1 MNLDKHCPNIEKSTN
16 GSWCKAVFDGFLCWQ
31 AIPPGE
37 EISLKCPQLKGL
49 DLTKT
54 ASRNCSS
61 HGLWLNDQGLPDNDT
76 SDEYDGWTNYLGCYT
91 SDMKDIVDQSEQ
103 NEASFEDK
111 AELDYL
117 ETCSDDINLKSVK
130 SQLEILRHILKDK
143 APIECYGDILCSV
156 KRSLRSPKTNIH
168 KNLFIALLL
177 HLFVRLCI
185 YFDQIIVKSVLNASG
200 IDNNVSSPSVIVAIW
215 ATVNSFVLEN
225 TGCWGFYSMSP
236 YYWILEGP
244 RFASLAINSVFLII
258 TLRIVHGKLERTTS
272 SRRTQIMKSAKAAI
286 VLMPL
291 LGLCNGL
298 QMIPA
303 PLHKSP
309 LEFGAWAIS
318 SHVFTAFQ
326 GFFIALLYC
335 FMNKRVKSVVYNRWK
350 IFSTKYDI
358 NQRSSKSRRRSH
370 RLPSTSRQGMSDTS
384 VVTMTEMCLQKHPD
398 EKHEL
403 QEQHEAALEPEVS
416 AI

>member
-103 NEASFEDK
+103 NEASFELK
-111 AELDYL
+111 LYLAELTRIIELVGYSISFFCL
-117 ETCSDDINLKSVK
+117 LISIV
-130 SQLEILRHILKDK
+130 ILFHF
-143 APIECYGDILCSV
+143 
-156 KRSLRSPKTNIH
+156 RSLRSPKTNIH

-244 RFASLAINSVFLII
+244 RFASLAVSGGYFWIGLSSGIPENQV
-258 TLRIVHGKLERTTS
+258 LR
-272 SRRTQIMKSAKAAI
+272 
-286 VLMPL
+286 
-291 LGLCNGL
+291 LGSGGTG
-298 QMIPA
+298 
-303 PLHKSP
+303 S
-309 LEFGAWAIS
+309 
-318 SHVFTAFQ
+318 
-326 GFFIALLYC
+326 
-335 FMNKRVKSVVYNRWK
+335 
-350 IFSTKYDI
+350 YDYL
-358 NQRSSKSRRRSH
+358 S
-370 RLPSTSRQGMSDTS
+370 MS
-384 VVTMTEMCLQKHPD
+384 
-398 EKHEL
+398 
-403 QEQHEAALEPEVS
+403 
-416 AI
+416 I

>member
-156 KRSLRSPKTNIH
+156 KRLPKAERSLSDEVTEES
-168 KNLFIALLL
+168 KNKHSQEFI
-177 HLFVRLCI
+177 
-185 YFDQIIVKSVLNASG
+185 YSIVVTSFC
-200 IDNNVSSPSVIVAIW
+200 SPSVIVAIW

-244 RFASLAINSVFLII
+244 RFASLAVSGGYFWIGLSSGIPENQV
-258 TLRIVHGKLERTTS
+258 LR
-272 SRRTQIMKSAKAAI
+272 
-286 VLMPL
+286 
-291 LGLCNGL
+291 LGSGGTG
-298 QMIPA
+298 
-303 PLHKSP
+303 S
-309 LEFGAWAIS
+309 
-318 SHVFTAFQ
+318 
-326 GFFIALLYC
+326 
-335 FMNKRVKSVVYNRWK
+335 
-350 IFSTKYDI
+350 YDYL
-358 NQRSSKSRRRSH
+358 S
-370 RLPSTSRQGMSDTS
+370 MS
-384 VVTMTEMCLQKHPD
+384 
-398 EKHEL
+398 
-403 QEQHEAALEPEVS
+403 
-416 AI
+416 I

>member
-16 GSWCKAVFDGFLCWQ
+16 GINSLVYILFLKGSWCKAVFDGFLCWQ

-103 NEASFEDK
+103 NEASFELK
-111 AELDYL
+111 LYLAELTRIIELVGYSISFFCL
-117 ETCSDDINLKSVK
+117 LISIV
-130 SQLEILRHILKDK
+130 ILFHF
-143 APIECYGDILCSV
+143 
-156 KRSLRSPKTNIH
+156 RSLRSPKTNIH

-244 RFASLAINSVFLII
+244 RFASLAVSGGYFWIGLSSGIPENQV
-258 TLRIVHGKLERTTS
+258 LR
-272 SRRTQIMKSAKAAI
+272 
-286 VLMPL
+286 
-291 LGLCNGL
+291 LGSGGTG
-298 QMIPA
+298 
-303 PLHKSP
+303 S
-309 LEFGAWAIS
+309 
-318 SHVFTAFQ
+318 
-326 GFFIALLYC
+326 
-335 FMNKRVKSVVYNRWK
+335 
-350 IFSTKYDI
+350 YDYL
-358 NQRSSKSRRRSH
+358 S
-370 RLPSTSRQGMSDTS
+370 MS
-384 VVTMTEMCLQKHPD
+384 
-398 EKHEL
+398 
-403 QEQHEAALEPEVS
+403 
-416 AI
+416 I